1 MLLVGFYFPIVDKP
15 AKRWLNRVKF
25 FDKSW
30 MRYRLAHFCL
40 LLTVGLCP
48 SAQAEEG
55 MGNEVS
61 EGIQQTA
68 KPLLKALSMIGTPYK
83 FGGNKPEKGMDCS
96 GFVRHVYKESSDV
109 TLPRTAK
116 DMSQTG
122 EDVAESNL
130 QPGDLVFFNT
140 RKKPF
145 THVGIYAG
153 NGEFVH
159 ASSRRSKQ
167 VTVSHLNDTY
177 WSSRYNGARRVLPTR

>member
-1 MLLVGFYFPIVDKP
+1 
-15 AKRWLNRVKF
+15 
-25 FDKSW
+25 
-30 MRYRLAHFCL
+30 
-40 LLTVGLCP
+40 
-48 SAQAEEG
+48 